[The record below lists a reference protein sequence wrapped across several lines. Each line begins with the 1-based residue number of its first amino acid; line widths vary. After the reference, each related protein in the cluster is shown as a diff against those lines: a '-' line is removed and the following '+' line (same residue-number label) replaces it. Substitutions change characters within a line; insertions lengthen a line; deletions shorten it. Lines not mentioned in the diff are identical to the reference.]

1 MQEAD
6 YMIVGA
12 GPAAF
17 AALCGL
23 SKEKTASVIQM
34 SGALLSKLGSG
45 SWLDGGFGSPSIA
58 AELGLPQV
66 RAFGAGG
73 TTKLWHGGLFVPN
86 RHDEML
92 CPEEGIENA
101 KDLLPHLDRV
111 LTAASGHS
119 NQLFKALSHV
129 VKVSESNRDVPESPL
144 RQIYVPRSRY
154 ELTADDFY
162 AVGKHFKRY
171 QLASYAVVDIR
182 EINGRL
188 EVLCAGEGGFKVFHV
203 GRLIL
208 AAGVLGSGIL
218 LRKLLKLPSLAFSD
232 HYHVFAGVVPSKRVA
247 NLSNEA
253 VKSDGGKYHTSMK
266 FSVKISD
273 SKMADVLFSFR
284 RVSNPDFP
292 RSGRRFGK
300 FIGVNALS
308 RTDKFLLLA
317 KNPMTGLEMV
327 AYLWGI
333 ELPLEHSLVHAT
345 VSLRSHEG
353 RILPDG
359 VALNTPRADIVRAIE
374 QAWSGMCSTLGM
386 DSAVHAPF
394 DQAQISD
401 SVISGA
407 QFVGTGS
414 NLKDDE
420 HGILDKI
427 IIADC
432 SRFSFTSVYNQ
443 GIVSLAAGYAAV
455 ARKL

>member
-17 AALCGL
+17 SALCAL
-23 SKEKTASVIQM
+23 SKENTASVIQV
-34 SGALLSKLGSG
+34 SGALLSKLGTA
-45 SWLDGGFGSPSIA
+45 SWLDGAIGSPSVG

-66 RAFGAGG
+66 RAFGTGG

-86 RHDEML
+86 QHDEML
-92 CPEEGIENA
+92 CSEDGIEHA
-101 KDLLPHLDRV
+101 KDLLPHLNEV
-111 LTAASGHS
+111 LATASGNS

-129 VKVSESNRDVPESPL
+129 VKVSQSNSDVQESPL

-154 ELTADDFY
+154 ELTANDFY
-162 AVGKHFKRY
+162 AVGNRFNRY
-171 QLASYAVVDIR
+171 QLAPYAVVDIQ
-182 EINGRL
+182 EVNGRL
-188 EVLCAGEGGFKVFHV
+188 EVLCAGENGFKVLRV

-218 LRKLLKLPSLAFSD
+218 LKRLLKTPLVAFSD
-232 HYHVFAGVVPSKRVA
+232 HYHVFAGVLPSKYVA
-247 NLSNEA
+247 NLSQNSLK
-253 VKSDGGKYHTSMK
+253 VDGGKYHTSMK
-266 FSVKISD
+266 FSVEIGDK
-273 SKMADVLFSFR
+273 KMADVLFSFR

-308 RTDKFLLLA
+308 RTDKILLLA

-327 AYLWGI
+327 AYLWGV

-353 RILPDG
+353 RILSDG
-359 VALNTPRADIVRAIE
+359 IVLNTPRGDIVRAIE
-374 QAWSGMCSTLGM
+374 QAWSGLCAVIGM
-386 DSAVHAPF
+386 DRAAHSPF
-394 DQAQISD
+394 EHTQISD
-401 SVISGA
+401 SIISGA
-407 QFVGTGS
+407 QFVGTGID
-414 NLKDDE
+414 LK
-420 HGILDKI
+420 HSKHSILDKI
-427 IIADC
+427 ILADC